1 MNNQQTELA
10 ALLRELNFRTS
21 PENIPPAAL
30 AALRAFLEK
39 EKEARAVYRLARLL
53 ARSGM
58 SKPQLRSFEQYDWS
72 FNPKTPREDILA
84 FRASNWIDNAAN
96 LTLIGDVGLGKSHIA
111 KALCYDALQ
120 HGHTVYFTTAFD
132 LLSKI
137 KRAASCASKID
148 YYGKVIKV
156 LCIDELG
163 YTVYQKDDSDV
174 LFQIISKR
182 SELLSTIVTTNMIPK
197 QWGSIF
203 SGPAASAILDRLS
216 FNGTFLAWE
225 GKSYRPTRGRKK

>member
-1 MNNQQTELA
+1 MNNQQDELA
-10 ALLRELNFRTS
+10 RLLQELNFSTS
-21 PENIPPAAL
+21 PENIPPAGL
-30 AALRAFLEK
+30 AVLRTFLQK
-39 EKEARAVYRLARLL
+39 EKEARAVHRLARLL

-58 SKPQLRSFEQYDWS
+58 SKPQLRTFEQYDWN

-84 FRASNWIDNAAN
+84 FRASNWIDTAAN
-96 LTLIGDVGLGKSHIA
+96 LTLIGDVGLGKSHFG
-111 KALCYDALQ
+111 KAFCYDALQ
-120 HGHTVYFTTAFD
+120 LGHPVYFTTAFD
-132 LLSKI
+132 LISKI
-137 KRAASCASKID
+137 KRAASCASKIE

-163 YTVYQKDDSDV
+163 YTVYQKEDTDI

-182 SELLSTIVTTNMIPK
+182 SELLSTIVTTNIIPK

-203 SGPAASAILDRLS
+203 SGPAASAILDLLS

-225 GKSYRPTRGRKK
+225 GKSYRPTRGKRK